1 MQNLIP
7 FSKSFHPVSDSRYQH
22 AAAIECGNNVAIM
35 QQLKGRKKLV
45 KLIIQ
50 AKKNFSTAALFL
62 TLATAA
68 VSGSAFAKAPKCTF
82 LANAPDQHRV
92 VRGDTLWDVSGKF
105 LQHPWCWPQ
114 VWDMNRE
121 QIKNPHWIYPGQIV
135 YFDRV
140 NGRLGLGKPGANGGM
155 PTVQLSPRVRSSDSG
170 NDAIATVSLD
180 DIKPFLSKPLIIE
193 ENELQNAPRI
203 VATQEGRVY
212 LAQGDKAY
220 VRGDLQGHT
229 SFDVFRPGKALKDP
243 ATEKILGYEAIYLG
257 AMKLQ
262 QQSKSVREPDTMVL
276 LDVKQEMG
284 VGDRLVAQHP
294 TPFINFVP
302 HAPEQLVAAQIM
314 SIYGGVTNA
323 GQGQIVS
330 INHGTKNGID
340 VGTVLELY
348 RLGRLT
354 IDPTAAGDDKTI
366 KLPDEKYGTLLVFR
380 VFKNISY
387 GLIMQ
392 VQDAV
397 QVGDIAKSPE

>member
-1 MQNLIP
+1 M
-7 FSKSFHPVSDSRYQH
+7 
-22 AAAIECGNNVAIM
+22 
-35 QQLKGRKKLV
+35 
-45 KLIIQ
+45 
-50 AKKNFSTAALFL
+50 
-62 TLATAA
+62 
-68 VSGSAFAKAPKCTF
+68 SGSAFAKAPHCAF

-92 VRGDTLWDVSGKF
+92 VRGDTLWDISGTF

-121 QIKNPHWIYPGQIV
+121 QIHNPHWIYPGQIV

-140 NGRLGLGKPGANGGM
+140 NGRLRLGKPDGSGGI
-155 PTVQLSPRVRSSDSG
+155 PTVQLSPRIRSTDSG

-180 DIKPFLSKPLIIE
+180 DIKPFLSKPLIVE
-193 ENELQNAPRI
+193 EDELQNAPRI

-212 LAQGDKAY
+212 LARGDKAY

-262 QQSKSVREPDTMVL
+262 QLSKSEREPNTMVL

-284 VGDRLVAQHP
+284 VGDRLVAQQP
-294 TPFINFVP
+294 TPFINYVP
-302 HAPEQLVAAQIM
+302 HAPEQLVVAQIM

-330 INHGTKNGID
+330 INRGTEQGLDI
-340 VGTVLELY
+340 GSVLELS
-348 RLGRLT
+348 RLGE
-354 IDPTAAGDDKTI
+354 IMNDPTATSGNKTI

-380 VFKNISY
+380 VFKHISY

-392 VQDAV
+392 VRDSV
-397 QVGDIAKSPE
+397 QVGDIASSPE